1 VQHPWGHFFVGNNWF
16 KNYPQHVL
24 EMTESEGTT
33 FSVVYKYNL
42 IWNGRVL
49 PAHLNY
55 LQFGGGHA
63 TSVDVEYNT
72 GYQTN
77 LSGGETFQFYDY
89 AGGSI
94 DSSTFA
100 CNIIIARG
108 GAQGSHLGYLIH
120 GGYNPVY
127 SSSNPGIAHDN
138 YFDAS
143 ASWGAFYNG
152 SFNGWTIT
160 NNYDMVTGKII
171 NVDNSEVSARGPQA
185 PGIASFSPDSG
196 SVGDLYLKMY
206 GVAPSAIEL
215 NILRFGISV

>member
-1 VQHPWGHFFVGNNWF
+1 VNCSPRVQHPWGHFFVGNNWF
-16 KNYPQHVL
+16 KNFPQHVL
-24 EMTESEGTT
+24 EMAESEGTT

-42 IWNGRVL
+42 IWNGGVL

-100 CNIIIARG
+100 YNIIIARG
-108 GAQGSHLGYLIH
+108 GAQGSHLG
-120 GGYNPVY
+120 
-127 SSSNPGIAHDN
+127 PGIAHDN

-160 NNYDMVTGKII
+160 NNCDMVTGTRREGTGRPRPEFK
-171 NVDNSEVSARGPQA
+171 ARVTACYQSRSRA
-185 PGIASFSPDSG
+185 IAR
-196 SVGDLYLKMY
+196 DL
-206 GVAPSAIEL
+206 VEL
-215 NILRFGISV
+215 DFYVQ